1 MMVYHREVQTRLIQ
15 WEEGSKLARLVT
27 EERPKGTTVCLHWQK
42 LGPFTP
48 FCETG
53 PLKRQFFFAA

>member
-1 MMVYHREVQTRLIQ
+1 MG
-15 WEEGSKLARLVT
+15 GSKLARLVT

-53 PLKRQFFFAA
+53 PLKRQFFLLRKHTLNTEVI